1 MLFACDA
8 LQSIDFQIRIRFNLS
23 MYLLTAMK
31 YLNSLKYGTYCK
43 FVVIKVS
50 FK

>member
-8 LQSIDFQIRIRFNLS
+8 LQSIDFQIRIEFNLG

-31 YLNSLKYGTYCK
+31 YLNILQYGTYCK
-43 FVVIKVS
+43 LGVIKVS